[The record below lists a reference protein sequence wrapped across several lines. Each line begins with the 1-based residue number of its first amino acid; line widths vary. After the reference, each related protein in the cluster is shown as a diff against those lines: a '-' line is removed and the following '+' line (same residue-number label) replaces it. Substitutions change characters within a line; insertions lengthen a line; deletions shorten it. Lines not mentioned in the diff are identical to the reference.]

1 MKFPKLFLSAL
12 LAGVAIG
19 IGGTVFLSVQ
29 SSVVG
34 AVLFAVGLYAICAHG
49 LHLFTGKVG
58 YCVDEGPGYFGA
70 LAVIWAGNYAGT
82 ALTALAVGASRIAPI
97 ADRAASMC
105 EIKLGDSLFSLFVL
119 AVFCGLLMFI
129 AVDGYRR
136 TKHPLILLMCVAAF
150 ILCGFE
156 HCIADMFYLSLAGVF
171 TSDALLRL
179 AVITLGNG
187 VGGVLLPLLRK
198 LPE

>member
-1 MKFPKLFLSAL
+1 MKSLKLFLSAL
-12 LAGVAIG
+12 LAGMAIG
-19 IGGTVFLSVQ
+19 IGGTVYLSVQ

-58 YCVDEGPGYFGA
+58 YVIDEGAGYIGQ

-82 ALTALAVGASRIAPI
+82 ALTALAVRASRIAAI
-97 ADRAASMC
+97 AERAEAMC
-105 EIKLGDSLFSLFVL
+105 AVKLSDSLISLFAL
-119 AVFCGLLMFI
+119 AIFCGLLMFI
-129 AVDGYRR
+129 AVDGYKR

-171 TSDALLRL
+171 TSGALLRL

-187 VGGVLLPLLRK
+187 VGGVLIPLLRR
-198 LPE
+198 LPD

>member
-1 MKFPKLFLSAL
+1 MKYLRLFLSAL
-12 LAGVAIG
+12 LAGAAIG

-29 SSVVG
+29 NSVVG

-58 YCVDEGPGYFGA
+58 YCVGEGPGYIGR
-70 LAVIWAGNYAGT
+70 LAVIWLGNYAGT
-82 ALTALAVGASRIAPI
+82 ALTALAVRASRIAPI
-97 ADRAASMC
+97 ADRAAAMC
-105 EIKLGDSLFSLFVL
+105 EVKLGDSLFSLLVL
-119 AVFCGLLMFI
+119 AVFCGLLMFV

-136 TKHPLILLMCVAAF
+136 TQHPLILLMCVAAF

-156 HCIADMFYLSLAGVF
+156 HCIADMFYFSLAGAPAHA
-171 TSDALLRL
+171 ALLRL

-187 VGGVLLPLLRK
+187 IGSVLIPLLRK